1 MTRTVSL
8 TTGQLAR
15 QGGVGVET
23 IRFYERRGL
32 IERPPRRP
40 SGYRQFPE
48 QTVQRLR
55 FIRRAKE
62 LGFSL
67 KEIKELLSLRLDP
80 DVTCGDV
87 RDRAKL
93 KIESIDRKIATLR
106 KMKSAL
112 AKLTAA
118 CDGRGSV
125 GQCPIMEG
133 LDHEE

>member
-55 FIRRAKE
+55 FIRRAKD

-112 AKLTAA
+112 TKLTAA

-133 LDHEE
+133 IEHEE